1 MQLWLSKFAF
11 RIDLSLVIFIVA
23 GAIAFFVGALTV
35 GYKSYRT
42 TIINPLQTLKD
53 E

>member
-11 RIDLSLVIFIVA
+11 RFELNMSIFIVA
-23 GAIAFFVGALTV
+23 GSVAFIVGALTV
-35 GYKSYRT
+35 SYKSYRAA
-42 TIINPLQTLKD
+42 IINPVRTLKD